1 MNHRR
6 RSEWMD
12 PDKSSFLYGP
22 WSESINNLGYGRFII
37 DGFFFFGVVYDR
49 KREVSRNKLDRSGIT
64 VSWLLYA
71 TMAHEAA
78 VSGSDMESAGRQEW
92 TRSMP

>member
-1 MNHRR
+1 MERI
-6 RSEWMD
+6 
-12 PDKSSFLYGP
+12 DKQSGIWTIHNRWL
-22 WSESINNLGYGRFII
+22 
-37 DGFFFFGVVYDR
+37 FFFGVVYDR